1 MHERAPS
8 WRAPARRVAP
18 PSAYRG
24 TPTSCGAYISQSFMA
39 HSNDVFVADLETCI
53 RSNAHEI
60 ARTAMEWS
68 DRCAPAKY
76 LSDHAKHQLNAA
88 LEPIR
93 QNHGY
98 AAALWCA
105 FYTAKMTDLPFYGQW
120 RDKLLCPWP
129 EDWNCRDEPL
139 GKHGDEAKGVPA
151 AWGPTM
157 QGAVDNDL
165 NRGDPV
171 DGLVAMSCG
180 LCGHLER
187 TFGKAPF
194 IEVASYPSEYQT
206 SSRLK
211 RMRSEGW
218 FAGHQGWW
226 NEFDNHAFGAWVA
239 NDMAA
244 HSRDVEETVLGIHLH
259 RITNGEEIHGFV
271 GEAIRQLSGTQI
283 DHVHYAA
290 RLCTPSQKFSGMTQW
305 SCRHAIG
312 HGFFS
317 YRLEDLEAGRSALD
331 GRTVVNQA
339 LGDCITLAT
348 FFGEWGD
355 TCAAGVSHAATNAL
369 TVGGLRAIAAV
380 GQDAKSL
387 VCRSATESWH
397 GEPHYDECHCISKL
411 GLEDADVRWRLV
423 RDGLCEPAQTGPK
436 PWQHASTW
444 EFQQLRQVPE
454 AFVRLAVET
463 ADLRCYV
470 ERYRDLFD
478 GYCRSSFSECAWAEL
493 RWHWEVSG
501 KKEGRQLAC
510 QPSSPKLPPPALPP
524 PPVPVPEPPQLLLP
538 PSQHLQ
544 SLLPV
549 EHVAPPPVDPPS
561 AVRPEQT
568 VLLGV
573 FLLVGIVLGGALV
586 TRRWAYASSQ
596 VARREASKAYSP
608 VSCRNETS
616 RRGVCRHGAV
626 PGKTGKKKAVRAS
639 PSAEGD
645 DTVIL

>member
-1 MHERAPS
+1 
-8 WRAPARRVAP
+8 
-18 PSAYRG
+18 
-24 TPTSCGAYISQSFMA
+24 MA
-39 HSNDVFVADLETCI
+39 HGHSNDVFVADLETCI

-68 DRCAPAKY
+68 DRCAPPKY
-76 LSDHAKHQLNAA
+76 LADHAKHQLNAA

-93 QNHGY
+93 QKHGY

-105 FYTAKMTDLPFYGQW
+105 FFTAKMTDLPFYGQW

-129 EDWNCRDEPL
+129 EDWNCKDEPI

-151 AWGPTM
+151 AWAPTM

-165 NRGDPV
+165 NRGDPL

-187 TFGKAPF
+187 TFGKAPYN
-194 IEVASYPSEYQT
+194 EVASYPSEYHT

-211 RMRSEGW
+211 RMRSEGL

-226 NEFDNHAFGAWVA
+226 NEWDTHAFGAWVA
-239 NDMAA
+239 NDMAS
-244 HSRDVEETVLGIHLH
+244 HGRGVEETVLAIHNH

-271 GEAIRQLSGTQI
+271 GEAIRQLSGTQV
-283 DHVHYAA
+283 DHLHYAA
-290 RLCTPSQKFSGMTQW
+290 RLCTPSQTFSGMTQW

-331 GRTVVNQA
+331 GRTVVNRA
-339 LGDCITLAT
+339 LGDCISLGT

-355 TCAAGVSHAATNAL
+355 TCAAVVSHAATNAL

-444 EFQQLRQVPE
+444 EFQQLKQVPE

-463 ADLRCYV
+463 AELRCYA
-470 ERYRDLFD
+470 ERYQDLFD
-478 GYCRSSFSECAWAEL
+478 GYCKSSYSTCAWSEL

-510 QPSSPKLPPPALPP
+510 PPSSPKLPPPALPL
-524 PPVPVPEPPQLLLP
+524 PPVPVPVPAPLSLPPPQNLQPLLR
-538 PSQHLQ
+538 
-544 SLLPV
+544 V
-549 EHVAPPPVDPPS
+549 AHVAPPQVGPPS
-561 AVRPEQT
+561 AVSPEQAGILGV
-568 VLLGV
+568 VLLGIALGAA
-573 FLLVGIVLGGALV
+573 LL
-586 TRRWAYASSQ
+586 TRRSSACTSSQ
-596 VARREASKAYSP
+596 VAQRETSKKYSP
-608 VSCRNETS
+608 VSCNKRKP
-616 RRGVCRHGAV
+616 RRGVRSHKTV
-626 PGKTGKKKAVRAS
+626 PGRTAEKKTIRAT
-639 PSAEGD
+639 AECDD
-645 DTVIL
+645 DTLIL